1 VWRLR
6 FFRILVPALLVPF
19 VVVLFLTMRER
30 PGSQTPS
37 DGARPFPGARAERI
51 ELTDLLGGSR
61 RGSITA
67 RVFQWDDQG
76 RLHLEGIEKLVIDRE
91 EGPPLVVSA
100 ERGGVEGSP
109 GRRLMRL
116 EGGVSVR
123 EEEEGLAVSLPT
135 LEVNEAAGE
144 ARSIGEVAVEDP
156 SYKGR
161 AAEIVYGLR
170 GQPTVL
176 SGLEIAGKDGSI
188 LSAQKATLLDGPRDV
203 DLSGDVRGEGLGW
216 RLAAGRLRIKRDKAG
231 KLRHA
236 VAAEDVVGTRVA
248 RDGQAGRFAADRVEA
263 SWDETGS
270 PETILLDGNAR
281 VQRGGEALSAG
292 RIEATR
298 SASGGWG
305 SRAFGAVRAAAL
317 WKDAPAVMQSESL
330 AASLDAKGGLL
341 RAELDGNVRFEGS
354 GASGEAAHLTFV
366 PGVRGEATL
375 VSGPGRRARLARERT
390 RVAADSLTTDPDGT
404 ELTARGRVESTLLPA
419 AAPSGPAAQAG
430 GLFVEGEAVHFVS
443 GKLRSFGPENRLE
456 FDGEVRGW
464 QGERNLSADHVEVRQ
479 RPEELHASGNVATRI
494 PRDRGASTSEADYIK
509 VTAAQLDYRAADRK
523 AVYTGKVRA
532 RQAEGWLEAAGIEIL
547 FSSEKGDVREMTASG
562 EVRFEFHS
570 AAGAAMPQPVT
581 GDGDR
586 IEYTPGE
593 SLIRLF
599 GDEGPATVR
608 RAGAQGGTTTGRVLR
623 YRLDLGTIEVES
635 GERNRARI
643 RTPGR

>member
-1 VWRLR
+1 MWRLR
-6 FFRILVPALLVPF
+6 FFRILLPALLVPF
-19 VVVLFLTMRER
+19 VVVLFLMMRER

-116 EGGVSVR
+116 EGGVNVR
-123 EEEEGLAVSLPT
+123 EEEEGLSVSLPT

-161 AAEIVYGLR
+161 AAAIVYGLR

-176 SGLEIAGKDGSI
+176 SGLEVTGKDGSI

-203 DLSGDVRGEGLGW
+203 DLSGDVRGQGFGW
-216 RLAAGRLRIKRDKAG
+216 RLTAGRLRIRRDKAG
-231 KLRHA
+231 KLRQA
-236 VAAEDVVGTRVA
+236 AAAEEVVGTRVA
-248 RDGQAGRFAADRVEA
+248 PDGQAGRFAADRVDV
-263 SWDETGS
+263 SWDQTGD
-270 PETILLDGNAR
+270 PETILLDGNAS
-281 VQRGGEALSAG
+281 VQRGGEALAAR
-292 RIEATR
+292 RIEAKR
-298 SASGGWG
+298 SAAPGWETRAAG
-305 SRAFGAVRAAAL
+305 SVRAAAL
-317 WKDAPAVMQSESL
+317 WKEAPAVMQSESM
-330 AASLDAKGGLL
+330 AAGLDAKGELL
-341 RAELDGNVRFEGS
+341 RAELDGDVRFEGS

-366 PGVRGEATL
+366 PGARGEATL
-375 VSGPGRRARLARERT
+375 VSGPGHRARLARDRT
-390 RVAADSLTTDPDGT
+390 RVVADTLTTDPDGT
-404 ELTARGRVESTLLPA
+404 DLTARGRVESTLLPA
-419 AAPSGPAAQAG
+419 ASPSGQAAQGG

-443 GKLRSFGPENRLE
+443 AKLRSFGPENRLE

-479 RPEELHASGNVATRI
+479 RPDELHASGTVATRI
-494 PRDRGASTSEADYIK
+494 PRERGASTSEADYIK
-509 VTAAQLDYRAADRK
+509 VTAGQLDYRAADRK
-523 AVYTGKVRA
+523 AIYSGNVRA
-532 RQAEGWLEAAGIEIL
+532 RQAEGWLEAAGIDVL
-547 FSSEKGDVREMTASG
+547 FSDEKGDVRELTASG
-562 EVRFEFHS
+562 AVRFQFHS
-570 AAGAAMPQPVT
+570 SAGGAMPQPVT

-593 SLIRLF
+593 SVIRLF

-635 GERNRARI
+635 GDRNRARI